1 MVYSTN
7 GYEAEVR
14 SLWSTYVGLHTSY
27 KGRNKKL
34 LKRKLELIFKNYL
47 SPDCFL
53 KFESM
58 KKKSSVIINY
68 YVMVNYKIN
77 FAHTAHHARKTE

>member
-1 MVYSTN
+1 VFSIN

-14 SLWSTYVGLHTSY
+14 SLWSIYIGLHTSY
-27 KGRNKKL
+27 KGKNKKL

-58 KKKSSVIINY
+58 K
-68 YVMVNYKIN
+68 
-77 FAHTAHHARKTE
+77 